1 LGIALASC
9 IGGLTSPISSPQN
22 IITISIMQPNPGWG
36 NWFAASLPIA
46 IITVVTTWACLLLYF
61 KPHRITPCLNTIKA
75 QEFAFPSLTQIFIT
89 VICLATIGLWC
100 SETAIQNFWGD
111 NGVIA
116 AIPFVLFFGTGVLA
130 KTDLNNFLWPVVI
143 LAQGGMALGFVS
155 SREVKGVIY

>member
-22 IITISIMQPNPGWG
+22 IITINIMQPNPGWG

-46 IITVVTTWACLLLYF
+46 IITIVTTWACLLLYF
-61 KPHRITPCLNTIKA
+61 QPHRITPRLNTIKA
-75 QEFAFPSLTQIFIT
+75 QELAFPSLTQIFVT

-155 SREVKGVIY
+155 SRKVEGVMH